1 MKKHIPSSS
10 QVMLRILSLALL
22 AAASAKAATTLEF
35 TNSAV
40 DFAGNTNWTALTLPQ
55 FDPAQGQLTGVTI
68 TVNSL
73 TYGGSFNVRSS
84 VSDFE
89 VTVDS
94 ALGVGAIRSTGLG
107 YNGWARAGDGLVLS
121 PSTQFGYII
130 DPGANQTF
138 NISPFTIYDDP
149 TSIGS
154 SFFASYTGT
163 GLVTFEVRNSNTR
176 VTTYPDIPVL
186 INYDLASVTA
196 NMTVTYTYA
205 PIPEPTT
212 SLLGL
217 LGTALLFRRRR
228 V

>member
-1 MKKHIPSSS
+1 MKQK
-10 QVMLRILSLALL
+10 LLTTLLALL

-84 VSDFE
+84 DSELE

-107 YNGWARAGDGLVLS
+107 YDGWARAGDHLVLS
-121 PSTQFGYII
+121 PSTQPFGYII
-130 DPGANQTF
+130 NPGANQTF
-138 NISPFTIYDDP
+138 NISPVTIYDDP
-149 TSIGS
+149 TSIDS

-176 VTTYPDIPVL
+176 VTTYPNDNRVL

-228 V
+228 VA